1 MSKLFDALNQVKEE
15 RQRQSAP
22 ALPGLSREADAKRDA
37 KRTQRSH
44 RRSPAPSPAA
54 RQDQSGLWRIGYGL
68 TAVLLVVAVAGS
80 VFVNFKT
87 MAGLENAK
95 TMSLDISRHMDEQK
109 QELAA
114 IRRYWMKAESARK
127 DQRQQIIVLQK
138 GLKGLTKNLEEA
150 KSHLAKIED
159 LRVNDKL
166 MLGKFI
172 ALNDKVKKIED
183 GRWRM
188 EDGKELAITPI
199 FYFPLS
205 TSQTP

>member
-22 ALPGLSREADAKRDA
+22 ALPGLSREAGREAGPARP
-37 KRTQRSH
+37 
-44 RRSPAPSPAA
+44 SPAPSPAA

-138 GLKGLTKNLEEA
+138 DLKGLTRNLEEA

-188 EDGKELAITPI
+188 EDGK
-199 FYFPLS
+199 
-205 TSQTP
+205 